1 MTTTL
6 GKSLKR
12 KRKIVLLFFLFAF
25 IASAQLISSQFFFLC
40 VPILFILLSQ
50 YYTFF
55 CVIRKNSEYSIDP
68 IVWILQKLLLITF
81 TTITIYHNV
90 SINVHFCVI
99 PSTLW
104 PLKMLTLDA
113 IIRVNY
119 CSSNINLRLLFMDP
133 QAKETANC
141 QV

>member
-1 MTTTL
+1 MYR
-6 GKSLKR
+6 SMY
-12 KRKIVLLFFLFAF
+12 I
-25 IASAQLISSQFFFLC
+25 
-40 VPILFILLSQ
+40 
-50 YYTFF
+50 
-55 CVIRKNSEYSIDP
+55 
-68 IVWILQKLLLITF
+68 
-81 TTITIYHNV
+81 
-90 SINVHFCVI
+90 FCVI